1 MTLFNPGRGA
11 AGAMRDHNIA
21 GAPDEGYLT
30 DGRRLLFAERV
41 ARRGGGEPVVVL
53 EDCRTLEVIVCAI
66 HEFRGLRLR
75 PVTADRFGR

>member
-1 MTLFNPGRGA
+1 MTLFDRSRSASGE
-11 AGAMRDHNIA
+11 MRDDN
-21 GAPDEGYLT
+21 GGGVAPEGYLT

-66 HEFRGLRLR
+66 HEFRALRLR
-75 PVTADRFGR
+75 PVAGGRFGP